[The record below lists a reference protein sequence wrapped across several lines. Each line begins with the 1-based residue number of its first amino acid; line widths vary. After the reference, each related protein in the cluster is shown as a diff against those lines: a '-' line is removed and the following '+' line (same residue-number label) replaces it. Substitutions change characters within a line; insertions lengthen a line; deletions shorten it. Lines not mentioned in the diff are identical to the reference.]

1 MHIIR
6 ILKITE
12 ESNFNTIVCT
22 VKTCQKE
29 GRGVSFL
36 SFLYSRASLTP
47 RRRSSTL
54 LQLNNQRSAD
64 RSRLVHGIYSWTFFF
79 LLLAD

>member
-29 GRGVSFL
+29 GRELKFFYTL
-36 SFLYSRASLTP
+36 K
-47 RRRSSTL
+47 L
-54 LQLNNQRSAD
+54 LQLLEEGVPRC
-64 RSRLVHGIYSWTFFF
+64 YSSITKGPLTGVDLCMGSTVGLFFF
-79 LLLAD
+79 FY

>member
-29 GRGVSFL
+29 GRGVSF
-36 SFLYSRASLTP
+36 
-47 RRRSSTL
+47 
-54 LQLNNQRSAD
+54 
-64 RSRLVHGIYSWTFFF
+64 
-79 LLLAD
+79 

>member
-29 GRGVSFL
+29 GRELKFFYTL
-36 SFLYSRASLTP
+36 K
-47 RRRSSTL
+47 L
-54 LQLNNQRSAD
+54 LQLLEEGVPRC
-64 RSRLVHGIYSWTFFF
+64 YS
-79 LLLAD
+79 

>member
-22 VKTCQKE
+22 VKTCHKE
-29 GRGVSFL
+29 GRGVSF
-36 SFLYSRASLTP
+36 
-47 RRRSSTL
+47 
-54 LQLNNQRSAD
+54 
-64 RSRLVHGIYSWTFFF
+64 
-79 LLLAD
+79 

>member
-29 GRGVSFL
+29 GRELKFFTLSSF
-36 SFLYSRASLTP
+36 FN
-47 RRRSSTL
+47 SSKKEFHAATA
-54 LQLNNQRSAD
+54 N
-64 RSRLVHGIYSWTFFF
+64 
-79 LLLAD
+79 

>member
-22 VKTCQKE
+22 IKTCQKE
-29 GRGVSFL
+29 GSGVSFL
-36 SFLYSRASLTP
+36 SFFYSTLE
-47 RRRSSTL
+47 L
-54 LQLNNQRSAD
+54 LQLLEEGVPRC
-64 RSRLVHGIYSWTFFF
+64 YSPLTGVD
-79 LLLAD
+79 LCMGSTV

>member
-1 MHIIR
+1 MQKYAHNSSKDKLQDAKINIDMHIIR

-29 GRGVSFL
+29 GRELKFFYTL
-36 SFLYSRASLTP
+36 K
-47 RRRSSTL
+47 L
-54 LQLNNQRSAD
+54 LQLLEEGVPRC
-64 RSRLVHGIYSWTFFF
+64 YS
-79 LLLAD
+79 